1 MADQIQIRPIIP
13 ADEPFV
19 FSVWLRGL
27 RQCLP
32 YKRMRTDPF
41 FRHAKP
47 IMLSVYERATTLIAV
62 YEGDP
67 TTILGCIV
75 FEPELIHWLFV
86 KESLR
91 SFGIG
96 SHLVEASGVDLRT
109 VTTTAWND
117 ETRRLLDRFPDA
129 TYNPFLF
136 TERK

>member
-1 MADQIQIRPIIP
+1 MADQIQTRPVVP

-32 YKRMRTDPF
+32 YRRMRTNPF
-41 FRHAKP
+41 FWNAKP
-47 IMLSVYERATTLIAV
+47 VMLEIYRRSTTLIAV

-67 TTILGCIV
+67 ATILGCIV
-75 FEPELIHWLFV
+75 FEPELLHWLFV

-96 SHLVEASGVDLRT
+96 RRLVEDSGVDLRT

-117 ETRRLLDRFPDA
+117 ETRRLLDRFPGA

-136 TERK
+136 TERQ